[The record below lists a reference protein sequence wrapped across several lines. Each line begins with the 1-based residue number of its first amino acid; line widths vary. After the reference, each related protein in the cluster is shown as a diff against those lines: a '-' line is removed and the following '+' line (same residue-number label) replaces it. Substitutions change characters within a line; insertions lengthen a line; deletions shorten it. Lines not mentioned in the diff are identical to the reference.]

1 MKFGFEV
8 AKKYYD
14 HDHKTKKNARK
25 RRNKDTVKSES
36 KKLTKFLNT
45 LALRSLFFDKIE
57 YVYC

>member
-1 MKFGFEV
+1 MIIRQ
-8 AKKYYD
+8 
-14 HDHKTKKNARK
+14 KNARK

-57 YVYC
+57 YVN